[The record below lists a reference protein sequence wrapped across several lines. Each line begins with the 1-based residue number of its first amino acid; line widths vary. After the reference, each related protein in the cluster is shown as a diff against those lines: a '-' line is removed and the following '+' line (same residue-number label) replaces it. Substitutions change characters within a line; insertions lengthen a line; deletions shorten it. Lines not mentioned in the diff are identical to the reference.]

1 MPEDFIKIFHSTS
14 PSSSIYYAVIGIG
27 LGVGMTDLVELSQ
40 SSYMPSINKLYLV
53 FQKWRDLSKDFTWEK
68 VLTVCEDYSF
78 ILQDAKAN
86 LIRFLSNTEADNN
99 QIFSSEE
106 EQMIHEDITDKEL
119 LKKEPLH
126 GDLIRVIHSTSQAS
140 FHYAVIGVGLGINVG
155 ELIASSEIPLVNKLI
170 IVFQKWRDSNN
181 NVTWGKI
188 LKVCADYPN
197 ELGNAGDNI
206 IQFLLSSEE
215 QQMIYESIN
224 KELLEKEPLLEDL
237 MPIIHSTSQA
247 SFHYAVIGVG
257 LGINVGE
264 LIASSEIPLVNK
276 LIIVFQ
282 KWRDSNNNVTW
293 GKILKVCADY
303 PNELGN
309 AGDNIIQFLL
319 SSEEQ
324 QMIYES
330 INKELLEKEPLL
342 EDLMPIIHST
352 SQASLH
358 YAIIGVGLG
367 VDLKDIIQNPNVA
380 DNLGLVFHRWNNSNN
395 NVTWGKILK
404 VCEDYNEL
412 GKAKKELIKFLSSEQ
427 ARKYL
432 QPIYIKTPDAGE
444 PIHIEVPDP
453 IAREEHPI
461 LAQEGVEGSHTML
474 YSLYVWSEGIVPILI
489 AVLTVII
496 ILIVFIYNLRQN
508 N

>member
-14 PSSSIYYAVIGIG
+14 PSSSIYYAVIGRG

-68 VLTVCEDYSF
+68 VLTVCEDYSI

-86 LIRFLSNTEADNN
+86 LIRFLSNTKADNN

-106 EQMIHEDITDKEL
+106 EQMIHENITDKEL
-119 LKKEPLH
+119 LKKEPSH

-140 FHYAVIGVGLGINVG
+140 FHYAVIGVGLGVNVR

-188 LKVCADYPN
+188 LKVCADYPS

-224 KELLEKEPLLEDL
+224 KELLKKEPLHGDL
-237 MPIIHSTSQA
+237 MTIIHSTSQA
-247 SFHYAVIGVG
+247 SF
-257 LGINVGE
+257 
-264 LIASSEIPLVNK
+264 
-276 LIIVFQ
+276 
-282 KWRDSNNNVTW
+282 
-293 GKILKVCADY
+293 
-303 PNELGN
+303 
-309 AGDNIIQFLL
+309 
-319 SSEEQ
+319 
-324 QMIYES
+324 
-330 INKELLEKEPLL
+330 
-342 EDLMPIIHST
+342 
-352 SQASLH
+352 H

-367 VDLKDIIQNPNVA
+367 VDLKDIIRKPNA
-380 DNLGLVFHRWNNSNN
+380 TDNLMLVFQRWNDSNN
-395 NVTWGKILK
+395 NVTWGKMLK

-412 GKAKKELIKFLSSEQ
+412 GKAKKELIKFLSSER

-432 QPIYIKTPDAGE
+432 QPIYIETPRPDAGE
-444 PIHIEVPDP
+444 PIHIDIPDA

-461 LAQEGVEGSHTML
+461 LAQVEGPHML
-474 YSLYVWSEGIVPILI
+474 DSLYLWSENYIVPIVI
-489 AVLTVII
+489 AALTVII
-496 ILIVFIYNLRQN
+496 IVFIYNLRQN